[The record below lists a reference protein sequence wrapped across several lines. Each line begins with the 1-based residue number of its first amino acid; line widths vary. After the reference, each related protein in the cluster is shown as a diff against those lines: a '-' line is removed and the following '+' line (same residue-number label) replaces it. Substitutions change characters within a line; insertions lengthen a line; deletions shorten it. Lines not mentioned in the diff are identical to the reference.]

1 MSKMPDN
8 KQQCKACKTRHL
20 PPTGKKC
27 KRKVQEQTY
36 ELSSDAAVAGLLPAE
51 AAQPVHDDGQ
61 RLQTEILQQ
70 LKKVTERLDQVEQK
84 VAVSTRT
91 STPTELSTD
100 TFLESIKSSK
110 RRKSKPVP
118 ESSSSSSD
126 ESDEPTL
133 EVLKSHHLQQKVDKR
148 IRELVE
154 SSHSQG
160 NQKFK
165 SQRGG
170 EVEVQVKHKVHWPH
184 EAILGGTARQRVT
197 YDQLSLTQWVQGFCR
212 NILEEKSGKR
222 KDLMVA
228 YLGDL
233 MEDATDFSWQG
244 AKAAH
249 AVLMCEMERGSVR
262 WEDTERLDRIRRAHA
277 QKHIPTNKQN
287 WARGDKK
294 PWFCKNF
301 QTNACAHKKD
311 HESNGRLHKH
321 ICAFCLANGR
331 QLNHSEKN
339 CMLKSSQAK
348 NDTAAAHH

>member
-1 MSKMPDN
+1 MKLIYN
-8 KQQCKACKTRHL
+8 KHLCRSCKTRHL

-27 KRKVQEQTY
+27 KRKLQEQSY
-36 ELSSDAAVAGLLPAE
+36 ELSSDAAVAGSLPAHQ
-51 AAQPVHDDGQ
+51 AAQAVQDDRQ
-61 RLQTEILQQ
+61 RLQTEMLQQ

-84 VAVSTRT
+84 VAVSARS

-100 TFLESIKSSK
+100 SFLKSIKSNK
-110 RRKSKPVP
+110 HRKCKPV
-118 ESSSSSSD
+118 SSSSSSN
-126 ESDEPTL
+126 ESDDPTL

-148 IRELVE
+148 IKELVE
-154 SSHSQG
+154 SSHIQG
-160 NQKFK
+160 KQKFK

-170 EVEVQVKHKVHWPH
+170 EVDVQVKHKVHWPH

-197 YDQLSLTQWVQGFCR
+197 YDQLSMTQWVQGFCR

-233 MEDATDFSWQG
+233 REEATDFSWQG

-262 WEDTERLDRIRRAHA
+262 WEDTDHLDRIRRAHA
-277 QKHIPTNKQN
+277 QKHIPTNKQD

-294 PWFCKNF
+294 PWFCKNY
-301 QTNACAHKKD
+301 QMNVCAHKKD
-311 HESNGRLHKH
+311 HQVNGRLHRH
-321 ICAFCLANGR
+321 ICAFCLANGK

-339 CMLKSSQAK
+339 CLAKNYQAK